1 MSVSD
6 PIGDMLVRV
15 RNANMAGLETA
26 DIPFSK
32 MKEAIAR
39 VLKKEGFIRDFAA
52 EGGGAKKILRIYLK
66 YGGGRKPEPV
76 VRVLRRISSPG
87 LRRYVKKTAVKPV
100 RFGTGIG
107 IVSTSKGIMS
117 DDEARR
123 QGLGGEMLC
132 AVW

>member
-1 MSVSD
+1 M
-6 PIGDMLVRV
+6 VRI

-26 DIPFSK
+26 DVPFSK

-39 VLKKEGFIRDFAA
+39 VLKKEGFIRDYAA
-52 EGGGAKKILRIYLK
+52 EGGGAKKVLRIYLK

-76 VRVLRRISSPG
+76 MRGLRRVSSPG
-87 LRRYVKKTAVKPV
+87 LRRYVTKSAIRPV

-107 IVSTSKGIMS
+107 IMSTSKGVMS
-117 DDEARR
+117 DDDARK

-132 AVW
+132 TIW